1 MLPFLRSPGTPPQT
15 CMGGT
20 PRVLKLLLF
29 DGARTTAFVRPQSC
43 CGVLLSYPRFI
54 LKPEIH
60 LIQRD
65 MPRDRKARFNWQ
77 FF

>member
-65 MPRDRKARFNWQ
+65 MPKDRKERFN
-77 FF
+77 